1 MKMSCFKYFALMIST
16 LFLWGCDIKTDD
28 FEVSNGTA
36 DFSAFVA
43 LGDSYSAG
51 FMNGALGHEGQLM
64 SLPALLA
71 QQFEAAGGGAFVQPL
86 TADGKSVGTTVIN
99 TNGDLNGY
107 YELKVVDGSFKPV
120 PTIGDKS
127 ILASM
132 IGQQGPYNNMAVPG
146 LRSFHLLTPLVGDPS
161 QGAGNYNPFYARF
174 ASEPGVSTVLSDAML
189 ANPTFFSL
197 WIGGNDVLSFA
208 LAGGE
213 SDSITSVSNF
223 AVYMNMIVGQLAADG
238 REGAIAN
245 IPDIVAL
252 PYFNVIPYNALPLDQ
267 ASADALNEGYSG
279 YNALAASVGYDN
291 ISFSAGQNALIVE
304 DPQLVLLPEPYR
316 FRQMTATEKLL
327 LSLPTE
333 KLTTE
338 GWGSQV
344 PVPAKYVLALEE
356 IEAIHAAVAGYNLLI
371 KDLSVTY
378 DLALVDLFSLMN
390 EINAGTT
397 IDGGSYSTDF
407 VTGGIISL
415 DGIHATPRGYAV
427 IANTFI
433 NAINDHYNA
442 NVATININDYRTVKF
457 P

>member
-1 MKMSCFKYFALMIST
+1 MISA

-51 FMNGALGHEGQLM
+51 FMDGALGYEGQVM

-86 TADGKSVGTTVIN
+86 TAVGTSVGTTVIN
-99 TNGDLNGY
+99 TNGDVNGY
-107 YELKVVDGSFKPV
+107 YELNVVAGSFKPV

-127 ILASM
+127 IFAAM
-132 IGQQGPYNNMAVPG
+132 IGQQGPFNNLAVPG
-146 LRSFHLLTPLVGDPS
+146 MRSFHLLTPLVGDPS
-161 QGAGNYNPFYARF
+161 LGAGNYNPFYTRF

-189 ANPTFFSL
+189 VNPSFFSL

-213 SDSITSVSNF
+213 ADSITPVSNF

-238 REGAIAN
+238 REGVIAN
-245 IPDIVAL
+245 IPDVVAL

-267 ASADALNEGYSG
+267 ASADALNGAYSG
-279 YNALAASVGYDN
+279 YNDLAASVGYES

-304 DPQLVLLPEPYR
+304 DPEMVLVPEPYR

-333 KLTTE
+333 KLATD
-338 GWGSQV
+338 GWGSQM
-344 PVPAKYVLALEE
+344 PVPAEYVLASEE
-356 IEAIHAAVAGYNLLI
+356 IEAIQAAVTGYNALI

-378 DLALVDLFSLMN
+378 DLALVDLFSLLN
-390 EINAGTT
+390 DINAGIT

-427 IANTFI
+427 IANAFI
-433 NAINDHYNA
+433 DAINDQYNA
-442 NVATININDYRTVKF
+442 NVAKININDYRTVKF

>member
-1 MKMSCFKYFALMIST
+1 MSAV
-16 LFLWGCDIKTDD
+16 LFLWRCDIETDD

-43 LGDSYSAG
+43 MGDSYSAG
-51 FMNGALGHEGQLM
+51 FMDGALGYEGQVM

-71 QQFEAAGGGAFVQPL
+71 RQFEAVGGGVFVQPL
-86 TADGKSVGTTVIN
+86 TTVGKSVGTTVIN

-120 PTIGDKS
+120 PTTGDKS
-127 ILASM
+127 ILLTM
-132 IGQQGPYNNMAVPG
+132 IGQQGPFNNLAVPG

-161 QGAGNYNPFYARF
+161 QGAGNYNPFYTRF

-189 ANPTFFSL
+189 VNPSFFSL

-213 SDSITSVSNF
+213 TDSITSVSNF
-223 AVYMNMIVGQLAADG
+223 AVYMNMIVGQLAAAG
-238 REGAIAN
+238 RKGVIAN
-245 IPDIVAL
+245 IPDIIAL
-252 PYFNVIPYNALPLDQ
+252 PYFNVIPYNILLLDQ
-267 ASADALNEGYSG
+267 AGADVLNEAYSD
-279 YNALAASVGYDN
+279 YNDVAASVGYES

-304 DPQLVLLPEPYR
+304 DPEMVLVPEPYR

-333 KLTTE
+333 KLATE

-344 PVPAKYVLALEE
+344 PVPAEYVLASEE
-356 IEAIHAAVAGYNLLI
+356 IEAIRAAVTGYNALI

-390 EINAGTT
+390 DINAEII

-427 IANTFI
+427 IANAFI
-433 NAINDHYNA
+433 DAINDQYNA
-442 NVATININDYRTVKF
+442 NVAKININDYRTVKF